1 MTVPPFRHVFIDL
14 DDTLWDF
21 KSNSYRALKVV
32 YDAYSLAGYYPRFDD
47 FYRAYSEKNA
57 ELWNL
62 YHHGRITRDELIAE
76 RFRYPLQRVGVY
88 DPGITPRLNQTYLS
102 ALSEQIGL
110 YFYARELLA
119 YLSAHHYTLTLLSN
133 GFREVQYK
141 KLDNTGL
148 RPFFDH
154 IVLSDEVGFMKPHP
168 GIFTCALG
176 HFSAAPAEAIMIG
189 DNFEA
194 DIRGAARVGIAQ
206 IYFNPDNKPLPPLA
220 AAARPA
226 NRAQAGL
233 CPEQFAVGCPPY
245 RSPPFGEIPS
255 FL

>member
-88 DPGITPRLNQTYLS
+88 DPGITPQLNQTYLS

-176 HFSAAPAEAIMIG
+176 HFSAA
-189 DNFEA
+189 
-194 DIRGAARVGIAQ
+194 
-206 IYFNPDNKPLPPLA
+206 
-220 AAARPA
+220 A

-233 CPEQFAVGCPPY
+233 CPEQFAVGCPTY
-245 RSPPFGEIPS
+245 QVTSLREITS
-255 FL
+255 IL